1 MNTKAPM
8 RDHVVLTING
18 IRHTVR
24 APDAFLSLSDFL
36 RNRLGLTGT
45 KIVCSEGDCGACTT
59 LIGRAE
65 KRKAESGKPSN
76 GKAAPDSSALGFP
89 LSALTYRP
97 IDSCIQFLFQL
108 DGAHIV
114 SVEGL
119 RPDGELN
126 AVQQAMIDCH
136 GSQCG
141 FCTPGF
147 VMAMTGM
154 LEADAAPADAD
165 WRRGLTGNLCRCTGY
180 TPILDAAI
188 AACEADHERLN
199 VLYPPAQLRSS
210 LEAATDEPIE
220 LTHTSAASGQT
231 QRVFCPRTLEQTL
244 AFLAENPDARI
255 VAGATDIGVRTNKS
269 GRLPTTIVDLNRIE
283 ELTTVE
289 VTDGVLTCGARASWT
304 SLLAACET
312 AAPEFARI
320 LSVFG
325 APQIR
330 HVGTIGGNIANGSPI
345 ADSLPFL
352 YVTEATL
359 VLASH
364 SGRREVNI
372 NDFFR
377 GYKLLDL
384 NPGELIAEVRIPLPV
399 TSGENNET
407 LRLYKVS
414 RRKDLD
420 ISTFTAAIR
429 LRLSA
434 DTIRSASIAFG
445 GVGPTVLRARKTE
458 EYLIGQPFTEATMT
472 QAAELAASEVTPI
485 TDVRGEANY
494 RRQLTKNILLK
505 FYYQQLAP
513 TLAAS

>member
-1 MNTKAPM
+1 M
-8 RDHVVLTING
+8 RDHLVLSING

-36 RNRLGLTGT
+36 RRRLELTGT

-59 LIGRAE
+59 LVCRPV
-65 KRKAESGKPSN
+65 SHQ
-76 GKAAPDSSALGFP
+76 SATRIP
-89 LSALTYRP
+89 QSAFVYVP
-97 IDSCIQFLFQL
+97 VDSCIHFMFQL

-114 SVEGL
+114 TVEGL

-154 LEADAAPADAD
+154 LEADARIADAD

-180 TPILDAAI
+180 TPILDAAL
-188 AACEADHERLN
+188 ASCEADHERLN
-199 VLYPPAQLRSS
+199 DLYPPQQLLAT

-220 LTHTSAASGQT
+220 LEHTSATSGQT
-231 QRVFCPRTLEQTL
+231 QRAFCPRTLEQTL
-244 AFLAENPDARI
+244 SFLEVNPDARI
-255 VAGATDIGVRTNKS
+255 VAGATDVGVRTNKS
-269 GRLPTTIVDLNRIE
+269 GRLPTTILDLNRIA
-283 ELTTVE
+283 ELATVE
-289 VTDGVLTCGARASWT
+289 VAEGVLTCGARASWT
-304 SLLAACET
+304 SVLAACET

-359 VLASH
+359 VLASNA
-364 SGRREVNI
+364 GRREVNI

-384 NPGELIAEVRIPLPV
+384 SPGELILEIRIPLPAA
-399 TSGENNET
+399 GET

-420 ISTFTAAIR
+420 ISTFTAAVR
-429 LRLSA
+429 LRLNG
-434 DTIRSASIAFG
+434 DTIDFASIAFG

-458 EYLIGQPFTEATMT
+458 AYLVGQPFTEATMEK
-472 QAAELAASEVTPI
+472 AATIAASEVTPI

-505 FYYQQLAP
+505 FYYQSQEGPGLA
-513 TLAAS
+513 

>member
-1 MNTKAPM
+1 M
-8 RDHVVLTING
+8 RDHLVLSING

-36 RNRLGLTGT
+36 RRRLELTGT

-59 LIGRAE
+59 LVGRPV
-65 KRKAESGKPSN
+65 SHQ
-76 GKAAPDSSALGFP
+76 SATRIP
-89 LSALTYRP
+89 QSAFVYVP
-97 IDSCIQFLFQL
+97 VDSCIHFMFQL

-114 SVEGL
+114 TVEGL

-147 VMAMTGM
+147 VVAMTGM
-154 LEADAAPADAD
+154 LEADARIADAD

-180 TPILDAAI
+180 TPILDAAL

-199 VLYPPAQLRSS
+199 DLYPPQQLLAS

-220 LTHTSAASGQT
+220 LEHTSATSGQT
-231 QRVFCPRTLEQTL
+231 QRAFCPRTLEQTL
-244 AFLAENPDARI
+244 SFLEVNPDARI
-255 VAGATDIGVRTNKS
+255 VAGATDVGVRTNKS
-269 GRLPTTIVDLNRIE
+269 GRLPTTILDLNRIA
-283 ELTTVE
+283 ELATVE
-289 VTDGVLTCGARASWT
+289 VAEGVLTCGARASWA
-304 SLLAACET
+304 SVLAACET

-359 VLASH
+359 VLAS
-364 SGRREVNI
+364 SVGRREVNI

-377 GYKLLDL
+377 GYKVLDL
-384 NPGELIAEVRIPLPV
+384 NPGELISEIRIPLPT
-399 TSGENNET
+399 TSGESNET

-458 EYLIGQPFTEATMT
+458 AYLVGQPFTEATMEK
-472 QAAELAASEVTPI
+472 AATIAASEVTPI

-494 RRQLTKNILLK
+494 RRRLTKNILLK
-505 FYYQQLAP
+505 FYYQQLEPQPA
-513 TLAAS
+513 